1 MPDKVAVI
9 ARITAR
15 PDVVDEVEAVL
26 RTLVDAATAE
36 VGTVEYVLNREGD
49 SGSFWFYEVHADEAA
64 FDAHGKNPALREA
77 FGRLGGLLAEPP
89 ELHVLTPVQAK
100 HLSL

>member
-1 MPDKVAVI
+1 MSDRVAVI

-15 PDVVDEVEAVL
+15 PEEAEAVEASL

-36 VGTVEYVLNREGD
+36 DGTVEYVLNREGD
-49 SGSFWFYEVHADEAA
+49 SGTFWFYELYADQAA
-64 FDAHGKNPALREA
+64 FDAHGQNPALAAA
-77 FGRLGGLLAEPP
+77 FGTFGPLMAEPP